1 MKKKPD
7 ENEEIVFE
15 DDGSRLEDKLK
26 RLREE
31 LKTVEKEK
39 AEYLA
44 GWQRERADF
53 VNYKKDSNKNL
64 VNSIE
69 LTKNDLLSEFLGV
82 LDSFNLALLSP
93 QWNDLPADWQQG
105 MKSILGQ
112 FSGIFKEYGVSE
124 IGETAIFDP
133 FLHEAIHVVETKNK
147 EEDGKIAKVVN
158 KGYKTKDKVLRA
170 TKVEVFKYKH
180 E

>member
-82 LDSFNLALLSP
+82 LDSFNLA
-93 QWNDLPADWQQG
+93 DWQQG